1 MQNLSSSKLFSGH
14 SGHSPNSGHQYISPD
29 SGPGQ
34 VMTGRDERFD
44 CLKACD
50 WSVGNQS
57 HYLSKL
63 SNHQTKPLSTGTSGT
78 DPSFGGPI
86 KNVTVNVGR

>member
-1 MQNLSSSKLFSGH
+1 MILSFLEFIYKIINKDRIIIHFNSELILKFSSKLFSGH

-34 VMTGRDERFD
+34 IMTGRDERFD

-57 HYLSKL
+57 HYWSKL
-63 SNHQTKPLSTGTSGT
+63 SKNH
-78 DPSFGGPI
+78 
-86 KNVTVNVGR
+86 